1 MNHIH
6 PDLNI
11 RYAVGV
17 GDFVASILH
26 SKALSWL
33 VGLIMGKNEICIKC
47 SNRRKALNIL
57 FPIKF
62 WKFWFK
68 TDIEYLE
75 NLAEFY
81 RKCDFNAIV
90 NYEKRYVSVSKGDQ
104 PLDQNTLNEQKKQTD
119 VVDGYIIVNEND
131 VSLGDFLVK
140 TIYYRKK

>member
-1 MNHIH
+1 MNRTH

-17 GDFVASILH
+17 GDLIASILH

-33 VGLIMGKNEICIKC
+33 VKLFVGKNEICIKC

-62 WKFWFK
+62 WKLWFK
-68 TDIEYLE
+68 SDIEYLE

-90 NYEKRYVSVSKGDQ
+90 NYENKYVAVTRGDQ
-104 PLDQNTLNEQKKQTD
+104 PLDKNTINEQNKPTD
-119 VVDGYIIVNEND
+119 MVDGYIIVNEND
-131 VSLGDFLVK
+131 VVLGDFLIK